1 MRISD
6 VIKREIRRVL
16 QAFHRRFLLII
27 LNVNVQLY
35 VYVYIYRYAYLHTLC
50 TAVSEMQL
58 RSRFG
63 SRPYS
68 CEPVRTR
75 RARRWRSTARILMEN
90 ARVAHKSRT
99 PQPTRRTPPCPTCL
113 RPRPSPTPTKT
124 RRRRTASQVMEKTP
138 TKTRRPRP
146 RPPRTFRSRAAWG
159 PGGGTTTSRTW
170 LFGVALTA
178 CVHSAWCEPLAALPK
193 PSTGV
198 AVSVF
203 GPRPSLGCVG
213 AGAAS
218 TGSRRPTHRL
228 PHPCHPTRDQTL
240 KA

>member
-1 MRISD
+1 M
-6 VIKREIRRVL
+6 
-16 QAFHRRFLLII
+16 
-27 LNVNVQLY
+27 
-35 VYVYIYRYAYLHTLC
+35 YIYRYLHTLC

-58 RSRFG
+58 RSLG
-63 SRPYS
+63 ARPYS

-75 RARRWRSTARILMEN
+75 RARRWRSTARILMQTC
-90 ARVAHKSRT
+90 ARTLST

-113 RPRPSPTPTKT
+113 RPRPIPTPTKT
-124 RRRRTASQVMEKTP
+124 RCRRTASQCMEAP
-138 TKTRRPRP
+138 LTRSSQP

-170 LFGVALTA
+170 LFGVALIA
-178 CVHSAWCEPLAALPK
+178 CVHSAWCGPLAALPK

-218 TGSRRPTHRL
+218 TGSRRPTHRRPL
-228 PHPCHPTRDQTL
+228 THFGMVSARDPVL

>member
-1 MRISD
+1 MC
-6 VIKREIRRVL
+6 
-16 QAFHRRFLLII
+16 
-27 LNVNVQLY
+27 NY
-35 VYVYIYRYAYLHTLC
+35 MYVYIYIYRSLHTLC

-63 SRPYS
+63 SRLYS

-75 RARRWRSTARILMEN
+75 RARRWRSTARILMA
-90 ARVAHKSRT
+90 ARTAHKSRT

-113 RPRPSPTPTKT
+113 RPRPIPTPTKT
-124 RRRRTASQVMEKTP
+124 RRRRTANQRMEAPQTLQ
-138 TKTRRPRP
+138 RP
-146 RPPRTFRSRAAWG
+146 RPPRTFRNPATWG

-178 CVHSAWCEPLAALPK
+178 CVHSAWCGPLAALPR

-203 GPRPSLGCVG
+203 GHRPNLECVG

-218 TGSRRPTHRL
+218 TGSRRPTQRL
-228 PHPCHPTRDQTL
+228 PHRSTRDQVL

>member
-1 MRISD
+1 M
-6 VIKREIRRVL
+6 
-16 QAFHRRFLLII
+16 
-27 LNVNVQLY
+27 
-35 VYVYIYRYAYLHTLC
+35 YLHTLC

-75 RARRWRSTARILMEN
+75 RARRWRSTARILMA
-90 ARVAHKSRT
+90 ARSAHKSRT

-124 RRRRTASQVMEKTP
+124 RCRRTASQCMEAP
-138 TKTRRPRP
+138 LTRSSQP
-146 RPPRTFRSRAAWG
+146 RPPRIFRRLAAWA

-178 CVHSAWCEPLAALPK
+178 CVHSAWCGPLAALPR

-218 TGSRRPTHRL
+218 TGSRRPTHRRPL
-228 PHPCHPTRDQTL
+228 THFGMVSARDPVL
-240 KA
+240 KAGKAL